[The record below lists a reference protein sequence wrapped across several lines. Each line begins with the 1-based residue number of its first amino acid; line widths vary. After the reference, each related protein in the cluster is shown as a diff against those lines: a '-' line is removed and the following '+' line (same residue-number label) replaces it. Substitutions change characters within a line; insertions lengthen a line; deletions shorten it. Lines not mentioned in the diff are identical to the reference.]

1 MPWPFLRS
9 TYFTSEWDLAAARHL
24 AQWAAEYGIDVST
37 EQRSAGPHTSE
48 VEWVRFVV
56 PGL

>member
-9 TYFTSEWDLAAARHL
+9 TYFTSEWAAARHL